1 MARSIPPR
9 NCSPLPPAARNGSL
23 TRSMKM
29 RRPLR
34 YEIPFGYRS
43 PGHRVDGGSLAEIFV
58 VRNATR

>member
-1 MARSIPPR
+1 
-9 NCSPLPPAARNGSL
+9 
-23 TRSMKM
+23 M